1 MADDGKASEVVILD
15 VRGVSGATDYFV
27 VFTSSSQN
35 HLRALGKRIRE
46 ELGSFGVEPLHVDGL
61 NGSGWVVLDYGNVII
76 HAMLGESRHYYDLE
90 RLWGDAAQ
98 VAWA

>member
-1 MADDGKASEVVILD
+1 MASDNKASDVVILD
-15 VRGVSGATDYFV
+15 VHGVSSATDYFV

-46 ELGSFGVEPLHVDGL
+46 ELENYGVEPLHVDGV

-76 HAMLGESRHYYDLE
+76 HAMLAESRHYYELE

-98 VAWA
+98 VTWA